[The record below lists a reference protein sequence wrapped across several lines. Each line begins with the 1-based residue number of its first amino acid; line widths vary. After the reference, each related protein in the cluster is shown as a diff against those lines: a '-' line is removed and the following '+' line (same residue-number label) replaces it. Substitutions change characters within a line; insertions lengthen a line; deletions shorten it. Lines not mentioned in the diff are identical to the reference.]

1 MLWTLSFRQPLEE
14 NRGTDWL
21 EAWCEMK
28 TTVPANVRT
37 IFATACS
44 SEPTKREVT
53 ILFWSIF
60 LEDDMKGESFEITLI
75 DGENRFNS
83 LFNITAFSEMC
94 YLSKQSAFHRF
105 HCKTRQLEEIRPPF
119 WFNVARPYV
128 QLCTC
133 HVNNTRCP
141 KKSAKCHLNVSLF
154 PILHL
159 FISFPF
165 LSDLVSITIFHK
177 IMLTSESSLVKYDVM
192 KISLSLPENH
202 SVTYVSFFGP
212 PDVLPKTH
220 TNGVCAIFCQFLGLR

>member
-1 MLWTLSFRQPLEE
+1 MRDENYCACKCKNHFCHSMFIWANKKRSDDSVLINFLRRRHERWEFRNHL
-14 NRGTDWL
+14 NWWWD
-21 EAWCEMK
+21 
-28 TTVPANVRT
+28 
-37 IFATACS
+37 
-44 SEPTKREVT
+44 
-53 ILFWSIF
+53 
-60 LEDDMKGESFEITLI
+60 
-75 DGENRFNS
+75 
-83 LFNITAFSEMC
+83 ITAFSEMC

-192 KISLSLPENH
+192 KYHYLCPKIIQLHMFYSLDLQMSSQKLTLTVFAPF
-202 SVTYVSFFGP
+202 SVSSW
-212 PDVLPKTH
+212 D
-220 TNGVCAIFCQFLGLR
+220 

>member
-14 NRGTDWL
+14 DRGTDWL
-21 EAWCEMK
+21 EAWYEMK
-28 TTVPANVRT
+28 TTVPANLRT

-119 WFNVARPYV
+119 WFNVTRPYV
-128 QLCTC
+128 QLCIC

-141 KKSAKCHLNVSLF
+141 LKTSHQRCLRH
-154 PILHL
+154 
-159 FISFPF
+159 F
-165 LSDLVSITIFHK
+165 LSVLGIK
-177 IMLTSESSLVKYDVM
+177 ID
-192 KISLSLPENH
+192 
-202 SVTYVSFFGP
+202 
-212 PDVLPKTH
+212 
-220 TNGVCAIFCQFLGLR
+220 